1 MKRLCVLVLVLWVVG
16 AAPARGHEE
25 ITPPTFRVGTP
36 TFLTLTVAN
45 EKQVKLTRLTLGAP
59 AGATPGETTRDPAG
73 WTSSRT
79 GAAVTWTGASVE
91 PGRFESFGFEV
102 DEVEQPGIL
111 AYKATL
117 GYADGTSEDATVEV
131 TATAAAA
138 PAGAGTAQGG
148 SGRAD
153 LALAVAALAL
163 LASLVALVRS
173 SGRGRS
179 GPSAEEAEQDW

>member
-25 ITPPTFRVGTP
+25 IIPPTFRVGTP
-36 TFLTLTVAN
+36 TFL
-45 EKQVKLTRLTLGAP
+45 
-59 AGATPGETTRDPAG
+59 TRDPAG